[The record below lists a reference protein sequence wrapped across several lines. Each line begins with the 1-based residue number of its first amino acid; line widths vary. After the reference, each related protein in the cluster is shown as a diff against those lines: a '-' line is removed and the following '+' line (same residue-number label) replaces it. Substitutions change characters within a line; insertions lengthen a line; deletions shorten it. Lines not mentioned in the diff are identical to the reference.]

1 VPSWRKSFLK
11 IAYLSLIAGSFFVIF
26 QMPGSL
32 LRGFIGVLLVSV
44 GTVRIADWFISRR
57 LEPGTPGDSPNFWT

>member
-1 VPSWRKSFLK
+1 LK
-11 IAYLSLIAGSFFVIF
+11 IAYLLLIAGSFFVIF

-44 GTVRIADWFISRR
+44 GTVRLADWFLCRR